1 MAGNSIGVL
10 FKLHT
15 FGESHGAGVG
25 GIIDGCPPGIEID
38 FDALQNQVNR
48 RRPGQSAL
56 VTPRKESDQVEFL
69 SGLVDNVSTGAPIA
83 FLVRNENQQSS
94 DYDALKDVFRPSHA
108 DYTYQVKYGIR
119 DHRGGG
125 RSSAR
130 ETVSR
135 VIAGAIA
142 GQILQKEN
150 IRVSA
155 FVTQIGP
162 IKASAITNLP
172 SLEEVDS
179 NAVRC
184 PDSLVAKNMIS
195 YLETLLDAGDT
206 SGGIIQ
212 VIVEGVPAGLGEP
225 VFDKLHADIGKAML
239 SINAVKGFEFGSG
252 FEAAA
257 MKGSEHN
264 DSFYT
269 DTEGKVRT
277 KTNFSG
283 GVQGG
288 ISNGEQITFKIA
300 FKPVASIKTEQET
313 ITKDGYVK
321 NISIQGRHDPCVVP
335 RAVPIVEGMTCLI
348 ILDHLLRARTINPNF

>member
-1 MAGNSIGVL
+1 MAGNSFGLL

-56 VTPRKESDQVEFL
+56 VSPRKESDQVEFL
-69 SGLVDNVSTGAPIA
+69 SGLINNVSTGAPIA
-83 FLVRNENQQSS
+83 FLVRNENQQSA

-108 DYTYQVKYGIR
+108 DFTYQAKYGIR

-142 GQILQKEN
+142 AQILKKEN

-162 IKASAITNLP
+162 LKTNTITSIP
-172 SLEEVDS
+172 SIEEIDS

-184 PDSLVAKNMIS
+184 PDVLVAEKMIS
-195 YLETLLDAGDT
+195 YLETLRDEGDT

-225 VFDKLHADIGKAML
+225 VFDKLHADLGKAML
-239 SINAVKGFEFGSG
+239 SINAVKGFELGSG
-252 FEAAA
+252 FESAT

-264 DSFYT
+264 DPFYN
-269 DTEGKVRT
+269 DAQGKVRT
-277 KTNFSG
+277 KSNYSG

-288 ISNGEQITFKIA
+288 ISNGEQITFRIA
-300 FKPVASIKTEQET
+300 FKPVASIKTSQKT
-313 ITKDGYVK
+313 ITEAGVPT
-321 NISIQGRHDPCVVP
+321 NISIKGRHDPCVVP
-335 RAVPIVEGMTCLI
+335 RAVPIVEGMTCLVI
-348 ILDHLLRARTINPNF
+348 VDHLLRAKAINPNF